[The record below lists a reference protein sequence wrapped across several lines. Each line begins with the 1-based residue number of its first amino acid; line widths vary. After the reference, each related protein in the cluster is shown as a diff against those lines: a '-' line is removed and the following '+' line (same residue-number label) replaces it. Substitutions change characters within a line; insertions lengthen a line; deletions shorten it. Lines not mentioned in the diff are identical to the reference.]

1 MNPSKNTAESPDDY
15 CGTFYAAKLLDLSV
29 GTVQSL
35 VEKNELQAW
44 KTRGGHRRISM
55 QSILEYQQRHN
66 IKGGLDRTRQPRLK
80 VLIVDDD
87 SVTLE
92 IIRAMIDKWGFP
104 MDCTLMASALE
115 ALLDFNTL
123 RPDVLITD
131 LRMQGVDGF
140 ELLKTL
146 SATPAA
152 NGTAVV
158 ALTGMTP
165 QEIDERGGLPTST
178 IVCQKPINSQ
188 WLNGFFS
195 ALVAI
200 RQGGTPNIGKIQIE
214 SQDH

>member
-1 MNPSKNTAESPDDY
+1 MNPSKSPAESSDDY

-158 ALTGMTP
+158 ALTGMTTE
-165 QEIDERGGLPTST
+165 EIEERGGLPTST
-178 IVCQKPINSQ
+178 IVCQKPINAH

-195 ALVAI
+195 ALVSI
-200 RQGGTPNIGKIQIE
+200 RQGSTPNIGKAQSE
-214 SQDH
+214 TQDI

>member
-1 MNPSKNTAESPDDY
+1 MNPSKSPAESSDDY

-146 SATPAA
+146 SAKPAA

-165 QEIDERGGLPTST
+165 
-178 IVCQKPINSQ
+178 
-188 WLNGFFS
+188 
-195 ALVAI
+195 
-200 RQGGTPNIGKIQIE
+200 
-214 SQDH
+214 

>member
-1 MNPSKNTAESPDDY
+1 MTPSKTPTESSDDY

-29 GTVQSL
+29 ATVQSL

-92 IIRAMIDKWGFP
+92 IVRAMIEKWGFP

-115 ALLDFNTL
+115 ALLDFNSL

-146 SATPAA
+146 NTTPAA

-165 QEIDERGGLPTST
+165 KEIEERGGLPNNT
-178 IVCQKPINSQ
+178 IVCQKPINAQ

-195 ALVAI
+195 ALIAM
-200 RQGGTPNIGKIQIE
+200 RQGTAPQLVKMQTE
-214 SQDH
+214 SLDA